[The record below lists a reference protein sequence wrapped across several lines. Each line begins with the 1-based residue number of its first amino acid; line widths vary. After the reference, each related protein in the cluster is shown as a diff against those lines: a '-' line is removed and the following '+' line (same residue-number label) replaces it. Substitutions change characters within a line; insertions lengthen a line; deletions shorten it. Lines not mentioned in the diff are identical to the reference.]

1 MNWMGSTIFC
11 LLICDMWKCVS
22 FQYCNALVMNL
33 ISMCCSLTLQNN
45 HQHLFYAAQ
54 VTWNSLRPVQQISST
69 ASFKYYL
76 NFSTPVGLI
85 CLLIHFIFVYL
96 IFYFNTCFCFFFASF
111 LFCFFLQANFRIWY
125 WQSFDYSEYFPI
137 CSIVVFIITCTTEL
151 NPQMRGWLTV
161 IVCIVCCNFV
171 EYVIKSEQW
180 LTETYM

>member
-1 MNWMGSTIFC
+1 VCLWAGLTQKVVDKFLWNFCKDRPRDKKNSWINILMNWMGSTIFC

-111 LFCFFLQANFRIWY
+111 LFCFFCKPTFWFDIDRVLTTLNTFRFVLLLF
-125 WQSFDYSEYFPI
+125 SLL
-137 CSIVVFIITCTTEL
+137 VVL
-151 NPQMRGWLTV
+151 V
-161 IVCIVCCNFV
+161 
-171 EYVIKSEQW
+171 S
-180 LTETYM
+180 

>member
-1 MNWMGSTIFC
+1 VCLWAGLTQKVVDKFLWNFCKDRPRDKKNSWINILMNWMGSTIFC

-111 LFCFFLQANFRIWY
+111 LFCFFFASQLSDLI
-125 WQSFDYSEYFPI
+125 
-137 CSIVVFIITCTTEL
+137 
-151 NPQMRGWLTV
+151 
-161 IVCIVCCNFV
+161 
-171 EYVIKSEQW
+171 
-180 LTETYM
+180 LTEFWLLWILSDLFCCCFHY